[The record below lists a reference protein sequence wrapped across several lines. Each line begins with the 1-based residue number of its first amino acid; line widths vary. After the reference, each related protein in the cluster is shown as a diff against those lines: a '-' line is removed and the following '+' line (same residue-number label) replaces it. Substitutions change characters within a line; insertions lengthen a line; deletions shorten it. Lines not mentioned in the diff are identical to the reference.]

1 MKITSYTFEPESY
14 VYARGCPG
22 LICFRLY
29 IIIFTVVNLNQKLM
43 TELPG
48 KIGHYRYRILAL
60 VFMATTINYFD
71 RSIVGVMAPTLQR
84 LFDWSNKD
92 YAAIMVS
99 FKIAYGIGLLF
110 MGGIIDK
117 LGTKIGYTI
126 SIATWSLFGMLH
138 AAIKP
143 AFSLI
148 GFIAARFGLGIGE
161 SGNFPAAIKT
171 VAEWFPKKDRAFAT
185 GIFDASTSVGAI
197 LAPFIVGAIVTIEG
211 NRWQIPFLFTGV
223 LSAIWVFLWW
233 RTYNKPELHPKLSGA
248 ELSYINSDSD
258 VETTERIPW
267 RKLLSRRETW
277 AFALTTLTDGV
288 WWFYLFWGAKFL
300 FEQFGVDINNIGPP
314 FLVIFIMA
322 DAGSLLGGLFSGA
335 LIKKGWSIN
344 KARKITLLINA
355 IIILPVALVPVVA
368 SKWLAVLLIGLG
380 AAGHQ
385 SWSINSYTLVPDV
398 FPKKATA
405 SVIGIGKMVGVA
417 VAIIA
422 DLALGAVLD
431 TADNTGYFWAF
442 TIAGLSY
449 LVIIGFVHLLMP
461 KMIPL
466 DDNLE
471 YY

>member
-1 MKITSYTFEPESY
+1 MSKTEI
-14 VYARGCPG
+14 
-22 LICFRLY
+22 
-29 IIIFTVVNLNQKLM
+29 QKMILQ
-43 TELPG
+43 TQ

-84 LFDWSNKD
+84 LFEWSNKD

-126 SIATWSLFGMLH
+126 SIAIWSIFGMLH
-138 AAIKP
+138 AAIRP

-148 GFIAARFGLGIGE
+148 GFMIARFGLGIGE

-197 LAPFIVGAIVTIEG
+197 LAPFVIGAIVSVEG
-211 NRWQIPFLFTGV
+211 DRWQIPFLLTGL
-223 LSAIWVFLWW
+223 LSSLWVILWL
-233 RTYNKPELHPKLSGA
+233 RTYQKPEVHPKLSEE
-248 ELSYINSDSD
+248 ELTYINSDSTD
-258 VETTERIPW
+258 ETSERIPW
-267 RKLLSRRETW
+267 IKLLPKRETL
-277 AFALTTLTDGV
+277 AFSLTTLTDGV

-300 FEQFGVDINNIGPP
+300 AEQFGVDIKNIGLP

-322 DAGSLLGGLFSGA
+322 DAGSLLGGYTSGA

-344 KARKITLLINA
+344 KARKITMLVCA
-355 IIILPVALVPVVA
+355 IIILPVTLVPLIA
-368 SKWLAVLLIGLG
+368 SKWIAVFLIGLG

-385 SWSINSYTLVPDV
+385 AWSINGYTLVSDV

-405 SVIGIGKMVGVA
+405 SVIGIGKMIGVA
-417 VAIIA
+417 VAILA
-422 DLALGAVLD
+422 DIALGAVLD
-431 TADNTGYFWAF
+431 KANNSGYFWAF
-442 TIAGLSY
+442 MLAGMSY

-461 KMIPL
+461 RMTPL
-466 DDNLE
+466 DDNLN
-471 YY
+471 YVNHI

>member
-1 MKITSYTFEPESY
+1 
-14 VYARGCPG
+14 
-22 LICFRLY
+22 
-29 IIIFTVVNLNQKLM
+29 M
-43 TELPG
+43 TEQPL
-48 KIGHYRYRILAL
+48 KIGYYRYRILAL

-71 RSIVGVMAPTLQR
+71 RSIVGVMAPTLQQ
-84 LFDWSNKD
+84 LFGWTNKD

-126 SIATWSLFGMLH
+126 SIATWSIFGMLH

-143 AFSLI
+143 AFSLV
-148 GFIAARFGLGIGE
+148 GFIVARFGLGIGE

-197 LAPFIVGAIVTIEG
+197 LAPFIVGAIVSVEG
-211 NRWQIPFLFTGV
+211 DRWQIPFLFTGV
-223 LSAIWVFLWW
+223 LSGIWVWLWW
-233 RTYNKPELHPKLSGA
+233 RTYQKPEHHPKLSKA
-248 ELSYINSDSD
+248 ELDYINSDSEPESD
-258 VETTERIPW
+258 ERIPW
-267 RKLLSRRETW
+267 VKTIPRRETW
-277 AFALTTLTDGV
+277 AFALTTVTDAV

-300 FEQFGVDINNIGPP
+300 FEQFGVDINNIGLP

-322 DAGSLLGGLFSGA
+322 DAGSLLGGLASGA

-344 KARKITLLINA
+344 MARKITLLVNA
-355 IIILPVALVPVVA
+355 IIILPVALVPVVE
-368 SKWLAVLLIGLG
+368 SKWLAIFLIGVG
-380 AAGHQ
+380 ALGHQ

-405 SVIGIGKMVGVA
+405 SVIGIGKMVGV
-417 VAIIA
+417 VIAIFA
-422 DLALGAVLD
+422 DIALGSVLD
-431 TADNTGYFWAF
+431 KAGNSGYFWAF
-442 TIAGLSY
+442 IIAGFSY
-449 LVIIGFVHLLMP
+449 IAILGFVHLLMP
-461 KMIPL
+461 KMTPL

-471 YY
+471 YIKK

>member
-1 MKITSYTFEPESY
+1 MQEIT
-14 VYARGCPG
+14 
-22 LICFRLY
+22 
-29 IIIFTVVNLNQKLM
+29 K
-43 TELPG
+43 
-48 KIGHYRYRILAL
+48 KIGSYRYRILAL

-71 RSIVGVMAPTLQR
+71 RSIIGVMAPTLQK

-126 SIATWSLFGMLH
+126 SIVIWSIFGMLH
-138 AAIKP
+138 AAVRP

-197 LAPFIVGAIVTIEG
+197 LAPFVVGAIVTVEG
-211 NRWQIPFLFTGV
+211 DNWQIPFLLTGL
-223 LSAIWVFLWW
+223 LSSLWVFLWVK
-233 RTYNKPELHPKLSGA
+233 TYKKPGTHPKLSKE
-248 ELSYINSDSD
+248 ELAYINSDSD
-258 VETTERIPW
+258 EETTGKIPW
-267 RKLLSRRETW
+267 FSLLSKRETW
-277 AFALTTLTDGV
+277 AFSLTTLTDGV

-300 FEQFGVDINNIGPP
+300 ADQFRVDINNIGLP
-314 FLVIFIMA
+314 FLIIFIMA
-322 DAGSLLGGLFSGA
+322 DAGSLIGGYVSGA

-344 KARKITLLINA
+344 KARKITMLVCA
-355 IIILPVALVPVVA
+355 IIILPVSFVPVLTD
-368 SKWLAVLLIGLG
+368 KWIAVFLIGLA

-385 SWSINSYTLVPDV
+385 SWSINGYTLVPDV
-398 FPKKATA
+398 FPKKAVA

-417 VAIIA
+417 VAIVA
-422 DLALGAVLD
+422 DIALGTVLD
-431 TADNTGYFWAF
+431 TAGNSGYFWAF
-442 TIAGLSY
+442 MIAGFSY
-449 LVIIGFVHLLMP
+449 IVILGFVHLLMP
-461 KMIPL
+461 KMTPL
-466 DDNLE
+466 DDNLN
-471 YY
+471 YRIR